1 MVRPWLGNFNH
12 LFARE
17 VHEGD
22 MIVGERVYMPAN
34 RFDLAQALHVL
45 ADHGEYR
52 RRIERRAKR
61 FATLYPRLMRGAL
74 VAGFA
79 VPIVLFIVF
88 SFVGASDGSKLV
100 ALATWIAWILIII
113 IFLMTVE
120 SIRESLRRQT
130 ELGSLSEDSLRDM
143 IMAQG
148 VFGNNRHHI
157 TVPADELRPD
167 AASNSRERA
176 EKRREE
182 RDLNHRE
189 DTLDL
194 NLNELRKP
202 ERQRK
207 HRGSTSRRNHHD
219 GRHSA

>member
-1 MVRPWLGNFNH
+1 
-12 LFARE
+12 
-17 VHEGD
+17 
-22 MIVGERVYMPAN
+22 
-34 RFDLAQALHVL
+34 
-45 ADHGEYR
+45 
-52 RRIERRAKR
+52 
-61 FATLYPRLMRGAL
+61 
-74 VAGFA
+74 
-79 VPIVLFIVF
+79 
-88 SFVGASDGSKLV
+88 
-100 ALATWIAWILIII
+100 
-113 IFLMTVE
+113 
-120 SIRESLRRQT
+120 
-130 ELGSLSEDSLRDM
+130 M